1 MFYFR
6 IKKLQQR
13 TKVILS
19 QKDLI
24 NKSENMHYISIKKA
38 ENSIKSKNM
47 IFSKVYNEEFFLSY
61 FLNPNVL
68 MKMKINLEINV

>member
-1 MFYFR
+1 
-6 IKKLQQR
+6 
-13 TKVILS
+13 
-19 QKDLI
+19 
-24 NKSENMHYISIKKA
+24 MHYISIKKA

>member
-47 IFSKVYNEEFFLSY
+47 IFSKVYNKEFFLSY